1 MYTLPQLNPKSINT
15 PRLALTA
22 LALLIPIASPAN
34 EPLLLEEIV
43 VTAQKREQSLQDV
56 PIAVAAMA
64 GEKINDV
71 GIVNLEELTL
81 YIPNV
86 NINQGGGQP
95 NMFIRGV
102 GSGTNA
108 GFEQSVGMY
117 IDGIYSGR
125 AQFAQVP
132 LTLDL
137 ARVEVLKGPQG
148 ILFGKNTIG
157 GAVNVTTAS
166 PNQEFEGYV
175 EALYEPSDGEQIFT
189 GVINGSLSETVA
201 GRLAVRHEGMD
212 GWWKNETLNVDGPD
226 NDNLFIRG
234 SLLWDASE
242 DLEVLAK
249 YEHGDFKQV
258 GKPSVIYQSDQ
269 PINYEGDEVVP
280 IISERDQGIANGGS
294 SADTELD
301 VFALTVNW
309 GVDFATFTSVTGYAT
324 YDTVRVQDTDVT
336 AADALNRTLAEKYKQ
351 YSQEFRLVSPGGES
365 FDWIVGSYFQKSEL
379 DISRI
384 NTELDF
390 MLLGP
395 LAVNALA
402 YLGPEPLPSV
412 FDQESD
418 SWAVFVQGVWNV
430 SEDISIGLGLR
441 YNEEEKKL
449 DKIVDNRGVLGVR
462 VSPSLIVHANPAN
475 NILIGDLR
483 SHSFKGLI
491 REEQAV
497 TWSANVQWHA
507 TEDAMLYASVSTG
520 FKGGGFDEAYSSQ
533 GSTVRTGNFL
543 TGVPDGGVIDTGVD
557 GSVLEYSD
565 EEAIAFELGAKMTLA
580 GGAANLNVAL
590 FRMEYENLQVSSLVG
605 DVFRVGNAGEAVSQ
619 GVEVDGRWLL
629 VEGFT
634 LGASVAYLDA
644 TYGTFMGATCTIPQ
658 ATDPVNNP
666 GCLADD
672 GSNITAGESGGQD
685 LSGRTLLFAPDWS
698 YNVNAQ
704 WVVPMSDNVE
714 LRSSLDAN
722 YTDEF
727 YSALD
732 LDPSTLH
739 GSNLRFNARVAVTSV
754 DEIWS
759 VALIGKNLTDESSR
773 VWNNDVPTTASNSY
787 YGIPERP
794 RSFAV
799 QGRYRF

>member
-1 MYTLPQLNPKSINT
+1 MRAQPRIKSHVFGPPKLVLS
-15 PRLALTA
+15 A
-22 LALLIPIASPAN
+22 LALAISVTVQGN
-34 EPLLLEEIV
+34 EPLLLLEIV

-56 PIAVAAMA
+56 PVAVAAMG
-64 GEKINDV
+64 GEKINDA

-86 NINQGGGQP
+86 SINQGGATA

-125 AQFAQVP
+125 SLLSRVP

-137 ARVEVLKGPQG
+137 ERVEVLKGPQG

-157 GAVNVTTAS
+157 GAINVTSAR
-166 PNQEFEGYV
+166 PNHEFEGYV
-175 EALYEPSDGEQIFT
+175 EALYEPSDGEQLYT
-189 GVINGSLSETVA
+189 GVINGSLSDTVA
-201 GRLAVRHEGMD
+201 ARLAVRYEGMD
-212 GWWKNETLNVDGPD
+212 GWWRNETLNADGPD
-226 NDNLFIRG
+226 KDNLFIRG
-234 SLLWDASE
+234 SLLWDAS
-242 DLEVLAK
+242 DDVEVLAK
-249 YEHGDFKQV
+249 YEHGDFKMV

-269 PINYEGDEVVP
+269 PINYQGDEVVP
-280 IISERDQGIANGGS
+280 ILSERDQGIANS
-294 SADTELD
+294 PSKDDTELD

-309 GVDFATFTSVTGYAT
+309 DLDYATFTSVSGYAT
-324 YDTVRVQDTDVT
+324 YDTEILQDTDLT
-336 AADALNRTLAEKYKQ
+336 AVSGISRSLKEKYEQ
-351 YSQEFRLVSPGGES
+351 FSQEVRLVSPGGES
-365 FDWIVGSYFQKSEL
+365 IDWIVGGYFQTSEL
-379 DISRI
+379 DISRV
-384 NTELDF
+384 NTDLDF
-390 MLLGP
+390 LLLGE
-395 LAVNALA
+395 LASPALA
-402 YLGPEPLPSV
+402 NLGVEPLPSV

-418 SWAVFVQGVWNV
+418 SWAVFVQGTWNV
-430 SEDISIGLGLR
+430 TDAVSIGLGLR
-441 YNEEEKKL
+441 YNEEEKTL
-449 DKIVDNRGVLGVR
+449 DKITDNLGVLGSR
-462 VSPSLIVHANPAN
+462 VNESLIVYANPAN

-483 SHSFKGLI
+483 SHSFKGLS

-497 TWSANVQWHA
+497 TWSANIQWHA
-507 TEDAMLYASVSTG
+507 TEDAMLYASMSTG
-520 FKGGGFDEAYSSQ
+520 FKGGGFDEAYSSA
-533 GSTVRTGNFL
+533 GESVRTGNAF
-543 TGVPDGGVIDTGVD
+543 TGVPDGGTVDTGID
-557 GSVLEYSD
+557 SSVLEYSD
-565 EEAIAFELGAKMTLA
+565 EEVIAFELGAKMTLA
-580 GGAANLNVAL
+580 GGAANLNVAV

-629 VEGFT
+629 AEGFT

-644 TYGTFMGATCTIPQ
+644 TYSTFMGATCTIPQ
-658 ATDPVNNP
+658 ATDPDNNP

-672 GSNITAGESGGQD
+672 GSNIAAGESGGQD
-685 LSGRTLLFAPDWS
+685 LSGRTLLFAPEWS

-704 WVVPMSDNVE
+704 WVVPMSDNIE

-732 LDPSTLH
+732 LDPNTLH
-739 GSNLRFNARVAVTSV
+739 GSNLRFNARVALASV
-754 DEIWS
+754 DDIWS
-759 VALIGKNLTDESSR
+759 VAIIGKNLSDESTR

-794 RSFAV
+794 RSLAI

>member
-1 MYTLPQLNPKSINT
+1 MCALPLPNKKTFRS

-22 LALLIPIASPAN
+22 LALAIPITSPAN

-56 PIAVAAMA
+56 PIAVAAMG

-86 NINQGGGQP
+86 SINQGGATA

-125 AQFAQVP
+125 SQLSRVP

-137 ARVEVLKGPQG
+137 ERVEVLKGPQG

-157 GAVNVTTAS
+157 GAINVTSAR
-166 PNQEFEGYV
+166 PNHEFEGYV
-175 EALYEPSDGEQIFT
+175 EALYEPSDGEQLYT
-189 GVINGSLSETVA
+189 GVINGSLSDTVA
-201 GRLAVRHEGMD
+201 ARLAVRYEGMD
-212 GWWKNETLNVDGPD
+212 GWWRNETLNVDGPD
-226 NDNLFIRG
+226 KDSLFIRG
-234 SLLWDASE
+234 SLLWDAS
-242 DLEVLAK
+242 DDVEVLAK
-249 YEHGDFKQV
+249 YEHGDFKVV

-269 PINYEGDEVVP
+269 PINYQGDEVVP
-280 IISERDQGIANGGS
+280 ILSERDQGIANTPS
-294 SADTELD
+294 KDDTELD

-309 GVDFATFTSVTGYAT
+309 DLDYATFTSVSGYAT
-324 YDTVRVQDTDVT
+324 YDTEILQDTDLT
-336 AADALNRTLAEKYKQ
+336 AVSGISRTLTEKYEQ
-351 YSQEFRLVSPGGES
+351 FSQELRLVSPGGETI
-365 FDWIVGSYFQKSEL
+365 DWIVGGYFQTSEL
-379 DISRI
+379 DISRV
-384 NTELDF
+384 NTDLDF
-390 MLLGP
+390 LLLGE
-395 LAVNALA
+395 LASPALA
-402 YLGPEPLPSV
+402 NLGVEPLPSV

-430 SEDISIGLGLR
+430 TDDVSIGLGLR
-441 YNEEEKKL
+441 YNEEEKTL
-449 DKIVDNRGVLGVR
+449 DKIVDNLGVLGSR
-462 VSPSLIVHANPAN
+462 VNESLIVHANPSN

-483 SHSFKGLI
+483 SHSFKGLS

-557 GSVLEYSD
+557 GSVLEYS
-565 EEAIAFELGAKMTLA
+565 EEEVIAFELGAKMTLA
-580 GGAANLNVAL
+580 GGAANLNVAV

-629 VEGFT
+629 AEGFT

-644 TYGTFMGATCTIPQ
+644 TYSTFMGATCTIPQ

-666 GCLADD
+666 GCLGDD

-685 LSGRTLLFAPDWS
+685 LSGRTLLYAPEWS

-732 LDPSTLH
+732 LDPNTLH
-739 GSNLRFNARVAVTSV
+739 GSNLRFNARVALASV
-754 DEIWS
+754 DDIWS
-759 VALIGKNLTDESSR
+759 VALIGKNLTDESTR

-794 RSFAV
+794 RSFAI